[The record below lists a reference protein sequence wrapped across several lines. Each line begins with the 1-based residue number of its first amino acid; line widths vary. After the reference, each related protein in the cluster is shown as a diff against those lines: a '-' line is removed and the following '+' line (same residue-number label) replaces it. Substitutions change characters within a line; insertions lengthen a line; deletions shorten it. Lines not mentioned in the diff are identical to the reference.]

1 MTNSKHGFI
10 TKLKLLFF
18 FFCLIILAFTV
29 AVNFILAKNKSL
41 ITQTLNKHFF
51 KPIGIE
57 NIFYLPPNIIMVRN
71 FSLSEN
77 KTTPDK
83 KLLNIALSYT
93 SFSLSELTRNKA
105 LRISSL
111 TGLGLAV
118 KSSDFLSF
126 LKDNFT
132 KLFDFITGLPKQ
144 DFKLSLRQIR
154 FEPGGNSVYPAGTKG
169 SLNLE
174 VKKQVVSASG
184 SAGKDTFS
192 FKGVLSGRQIII
204 ENLKLDGGYLNGQFW
219 GGLSSDLAEL
229 KGFILINNL
238 NPVKKTAAKK
248 LFILDIDSRIKFAFP
263 HVEIERLNFSLNNN
277 PVKLTARM
285 LFSNAFSCDFK
296 LLSDFRGLDNQ
307 SDSRLKRI
315 SLLASL
321 SSQGKNSIKL
331 NGELDIN
338 FTEYKKD
345 FLPLEKLR
353 IRVQDLFFSLRE
365 PLVFQISASVLN
377 LFSKT
382 SANLYTVNL
391 TDLKCKAYQFD
402 NGIRPIRFSAQFY
415 GGRLDGRAKIE
426 MRDFFPVISA
436 AVRVKDVDA
445 NKLENLLIHFSKVYG
460 QLSSQIF
467 FINYPQ
473 LIFNG
478 TAYLH
483 EGYLNDFEFLKWLA
497 KLFDLPSLKKVAF
510 NKASSNFIV
519 DKDGAEIHNMR
530 LDSENLKIDGN
541 FKLKEAD
548 MVASR
553 ISLSIRKKLLRES
566 AKFNALLNF
575 LATKQDWIKFNFQL
589 SGNLHK
595 MNFQW
600 LKSDFKDELQRGM
613 PNFVQRNLEKKLE
626 SMIESISNE

>member
-1 MTNSKHGFI
+1 MTNSKRGFI
-10 TKLKLLFF
+10 TKLKLLLFAS
-18 FFCLIILAFTV
+18 CLIILAFTV

-41 ITQTLNKHFF
+41 ITQALNKHFF

-57 NIFYLPPNIIMVRN
+57 NILYLPPNMIMVRN

-77 KTTPDK
+77 KAAPDK
-83 KLLNIALSYT
+83 QLLNIALAYT
-93 SFSLSELTRNKA
+93 SFSLAELIRNKA
-105 LRISSL
+105 FRISSL
-111 TGLGLAV
+111 TGLGLTA
-118 KSSDFLSF
+118 KSGDLLSF
-126 LKDNFT
+126 LKDDFT

-144 DFKLSLRQIR
+144 DFKLSLRHIE
-154 FEPGGNSVYPAGTKG
+154 FEPGENSIYPAGTKG

-174 VKKQVVSASG
+174 LKKQVVFASG
-184 SAGKDTFS
+184 SAGRDTFS
-192 FKGVLSGRQIII
+192 FKGLLSGRQIII
-204 ENLKLDGGYLNGQFW
+204 ENLKLGGDYLNGQFW
-219 GGLSSDLAEL
+219 GNLSSNLAEL
-229 KGFILINNL
+229 KGFIFINNL
-238 NPVKKTAAKK
+238 NPIKKSTAQK

-263 HVEIERLNFSLNNN
+263 HVEIERLNFSINNN

-285 LFSNAFSCDFK
+285 LFSDTFSCDFK
-296 LLSDFRGLDNQ
+296 LLSDFRSLDNQ

-315 SLLASL
+315 SLLAAL
-321 SSQGKNSIKL
+321 SSPGKNSIKL
-331 NGELDIN
+331 NADLDID

-382 SANLYTVNL
+382 SANLYAVDL
-391 TDLKCKAYQFD
+391 TDLKCTAYQFD
-402 NGIRPIRFSAQFY
+402 NGIKPIRFSAQFY

-445 NKLENLLIHFSKVYG
+445 NKLENLLIHFSKVRG

-497 KLFDLPSLKKVAF
+497 KLFNLPSLKRIAF
-510 NKASSNFIV
+510 HKASSNFIA
-519 DKDGAEIHNMR
+519 DKNGAGMYNMR
-530 LDSENLKIDGN
+530 LDSENLKIDGL

-548 MVASR
+548 MVTSR

-575 LATKQDWIKFNFQL
+575 LDTKQDWIKFNFQL

-600 LKSDFKDELQRGM
+600 LKSDFKDELQRGV

-626 SMIESISNE
+626 SMIESISRE